1 MSISFGPY
9 QHVTNGHLEYPSR
22 LLIYESGDIRV
33 TWVAFWKSVALLQF
47 GTTVVFGAPVLWNNI
62 NQPDPNMRK
71 LHAFIVC
78 LIGAFPTMVLALITS
93 PFVHK
98 VFLQIPEYA
107 RRSRKDLMHFVRTL
121 QLDPKGTANTKLEFE
136 TLRIFPFRKTTA
148 TFLHELRALPSG
160 KLLFANFELVK
171 SKEWAEQRR
180 EKGIFKRILEVLN
193 EPRFKFYVK
202 EGRFY
207 TMKTKVPGVWE
218 QVSQRIREQT
228 AFERDERNVAKH
240 NSRRAPVLRRP
251 VRPAMANDAQVVLKR
266 QTSRPSQR

>member
-1 MSISFGPY
+1 MVSIPHQEVANEY
-9 QHVTNGHLEYPSR
+9 LEYPSK

-47 GTTVVFGAPVLWNNI
+47 GTTVVFGAPVLWKNV
-62 NQPDPNMRK
+62 NQPDPNIRR

-78 LIGAFPTMVLALITS
+78 LIGAFPTMVLALVTS

-121 QLDPKGTANTKLEFE
+121 RVDPKGTANTKLEFE
-136 TLRIFPFRKTTA
+136 TLRTFPFRKTTA
-148 TFLHELRALPSG
+148 TFLHELRALPPG
-160 KLLFANFELVK
+160 KLMFANFELVK
-171 SKEWAEQRR
+171 SKEWAKQQG
-180 EKGIFKRILEVLN
+180 EKGTFRRILEILN

-218 QVSQRIREQT
+218 QVSQRIQEQT
-228 AFERDERNVAKH
+228 VFEKDEWNIAKH
-240 NSRRAPVLRRP
+240 NARRATVLRKP
-251 VRPAMANDAQVVLKR
+251 MRPAMANDAQVVLKR
-266 QTSRPSQR
+266 QTSRSSQR